1 MFYKKSGYEEK
12 DHLINLYY
20 SEHSKKSVEKVPA
33 AKVQAQKEKV
43 SLVENVRKL
52 F

>member
-1 MFYKKSGYEEK
+1 MVMLLLYKKSGYY
-12 DHLINLYY
+12 LITLYY

>member
-12 DHLINLYY
+12 DYLITLYY